1 VSTAG
6 ASSFAT
12 ASSAEMLHLVRHGQ
26 STANSEGR
34 LAGQL
39 EFPLTDLGRAQ
50 ARAAAVLLGT
60 VVEVRSSSLSR
71 ARETAALL
79 VPHVEATIDDRFIE
93 LDYGEADGAI
103 NAELPASFWA
113 AWVSD
118 LDFAPPGGESLRSCS
133 TRVRVGLEEL
143 FGTPG
148 EGARRRDGD
157 VVVVSHV
164 SPIKAAVAW
173 ALGADD
179 AVVWRMHLSNASVT
193 TIGWRGTT
201 PVVHRYNHIA
211 EGAPS

>member
-1 VSTAG
+1 
-6 ASSFAT
+6 
-12 ASSAEMLHLVRHGQ
+12 MLHLVRHGQ

>member
-1 VSTAG
+1 
-6 ASSFAT
+6 
-12 ASSAEMLHLVRHGQ
+12 MLHLVRHGQ

-39 EFPLTDLGRAQ
+39 EFPLTDLGRTQ
-50 ARAAAVLLGT
+50 ARVAAALLGP

-79 VPHVEATIDDRFIE
+79 VPEIEATIDDRFIE

-103 NAELPASFWA
+103 NAELPVSFWA

-133 TRVRVGLEEL
+133 TRVRAGLEEL

-173 ALGADD
+173 ALGTDD

-193 TIGWRGTT
+193 TIGWRGAT
-201 PVVHRYNHIA
+201 PVLHRYNHIA